1 MDVILNLV
9 PLVGLLLLGLIAGGL
24 AERRH
29 LRSLD
34 EREARHR
41 NVLVTDLKSF
51 PHAIAGPRPPR
62 MVVAEVVIAS
72 DYLKSFLAS
81 LRQLFGG
88 EMRSFGTLMIR
99 GRREA
104 LMRLTEQARA
114 EGYNGLCNVRLERA
128 DIGGST
134 SRRGVPMVTV
144 LASATAYYVDD
155 RPTPPVPSREA

>member
-1 MDVILNLV
+1 MDVVINLGV
-9 PLVGLLLLGLIAGGL
+9 LIGLLMLGLLAGGL

-34 EREARHR
+34 RREAQHR
-41 NVLVTDLKSF
+41 DVLVTDIKSF
-51 PHAIAGPRPPR
+51 PGICIGPHPPKL
-62 MVVAEVVIAS
+62 MVAEVVIAS

-81 LRQLFGG
+81 LRQIFGG

-104 LMRLTEQARA
+104 QLRLIEQARA
-114 EGYNGLCNVRLERA
+114 EGYNALCNLRLVPA

-134 SRRGVPMVTV
+134 TRRGMPMVTV
-144 LASATAYYVDD
+144 LASATAYYAAQ
-155 RPTPPVPSREA
+155 RPEAPLA